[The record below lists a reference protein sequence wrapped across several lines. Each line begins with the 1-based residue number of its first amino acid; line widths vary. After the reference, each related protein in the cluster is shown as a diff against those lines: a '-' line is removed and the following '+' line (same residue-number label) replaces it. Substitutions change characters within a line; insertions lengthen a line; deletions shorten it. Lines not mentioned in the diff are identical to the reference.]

1 MRQGNF
7 ERILKIKIHEK
18 NIKMDLIDLEL
29 NNLRIESKF
38 QELNNSH
45 MTKLYI
51 DENNN
56 LIFKIYFF
64 PRYLDENLCK
74 EEFFILEQ
82 DVIIYKFLGTNL
94 TRQTET
100 KFEKNIIK
108 KNKLHIYFINL
119 YKCDFLHAETEIKKE
134 KINLIQTHESIEN
147 VPRELLFYNLEMNS
161 NFNYYFFN
169 SHARRRFIKQNYDV
183 KHLNAFDLLIP
194 GAYRADLFRLLS
206 LNELGG
212 IYMDH
217 KCVLNVTLKEIITN
231 KYYLTNDI
239 KKKTIYNGFLVFE
252 KKSKILIRLIN
263 LFINK
268 ISNRHIHKI
277 DAHEFGPN
285 FFREYIDFGDKYMN
299 FNHILLK
306 HDEICPYVANHDKT
320 KLILFNGYH
329 DYNYR
334 GHNSQYYYNLF
345 INNQV
350 YFEKKNISKKKN
362 YIFYLWKHYYSDNF
376 DFDIINNNLYIERL
390 DKQEGF
396 TFNHIL
402 KIVNTC
408 TNKERLV
415 EIGPSETFTKVICN
429 VF

>member
-1 MRQGNF
+1 LHG
-7 ERILKIKIHEK
+7 
-18 NIKMDLIDLEL
+18 
-29 NNLRIESKF
+29 
-38 QELNNSH
+38 
-45 MTKLYI
+45 
-51 DENNN
+51 
-56 LIFKIYFF
+56 
-64 PRYLDENLCK
+64 
-74 EEFFILEQ
+74 
-82 DVIIYKFLGTNL
+82 
-94 TRQTET
+94 
-100 KFEKNIIK
+100 K
-108 KNKLHIYFINL
+108 K
-119 YKCDFLHAETEIKKE
+119 EIKKK
-134 KINLIQTHESIEN
+134 KINLIQTHESIQN

-161 NFNYYFFN
+161 NLNYYFFN
-169 SHARRRFIKQNYDV
+169 SHARRKFIKQKYDI
-183 KHLNAFDLLIP
+183 KHLQAFDLLIP

-206 LNELGG
+206 LNEIGG

-217 KCVLNVTLKEIITN
+217 KCVLNLPLTETFN
-231 KYYLTNDI
+231 LTNDI

-252 KKSKILIRLIN
+252 KKSTILIKLIN

-268 ISNRHIHKI
+268 INNRHIHKI

-306 HDEICPYVANHDKT
+306 HNKICPYVVNHDKT

-334 GHNSQYYYNLF
+334 GHNPQYYYNLY

-362 YIFYLWKHYYSDNF
+362 YIFYLWKHYYSDAF
-376 DFDIINNNLYIERL
+376 DFEIIKNNLYIQRL

-408 TNKERLV
+408 TNEEKLV
-415 EIGPSETFTKVICN
+415 EIGPSETPNKIIYN